1 MAAWKPARAVTL
13 AALSYAQIARLVYQ
27 MRFNNRLMSEREISK
42 ASSAEFDQL
51 QKKLV
56 PLWKSIERFNQDP
69 QTIVVVPSLSV
80 DMAGAGAVVQAYE
93 ERFLFLLLLLRQ
105 PRARLIYVTSR
116 TILPSIIDYYLD
128 LLPGVIPSHAR
139 QRLFLPSPMDGS
151 VRPLSEKLLE
161 RPRLIEHIRSLIMD
175 PDRAHL
181 VPFNTTNREKELA
194 LRLGIPMYGA
204 DPKFFPLGTKSG
216 CRKIFVEENVPHPL
230 GYENLG
236 SKEDLIEAIA
246 QMRAKKPSIKQ
257 VLVKLNEGVSGEG
270 NAVVDLTGLPPSFAK
285 ATADRSVAGIGDA
298 GSRNRPRGDRD
309 RRSRLQRIGDAGHRN
324 ASAGPGSSIP
334 ATTDSGRAKAM
345 LEERLRAMQFEL
357 EGITY
362 ESYMNKLQERQGVVE
377 ERIMGDEFRSPSV
390 QLRITPL
397 GVVELLSTHDQ
408 LLGGPT
414 GQSYLGCVFPADTGY
429 AALITREAA
438 KVGRRL
444 AKEGV
449 IGRFA
454 LDFVVVRTN
463 GKWEPYAIEIN
474 LRKGGTTHPFLTLQ
488 FLTDGTYDPN
498 TGIFTAPNGQ
508 QKFFVASD
516 HVKSPRYRTLTP
528 DDLFDIVVRHNL
540 HFNQTR
546 QTGVVFHMMSALG
559 ELGRTG
565 LTAVGNSHEDA
576 KAMYDRAVAVL
587 DEETRGEAAW

>member
-1 MAAWKPARAVTL
+1 
-13 AALSYAQIARLVYQ
+13 
-27 MRFNNRLMSEREISK
+27 MSEEKTLPDSQ
-42 ASSAEFDQL
+42 AEFDRL

-56 PLWKSIERFNQDP
+56 PLWKSIEHFNQDP
-69 QTIVVVPSLSV
+69 QTIVVVPSMSI
-80 DMAGAGAVVQAYE
+80 DAISSGAVMQAYE

-105 PRARLIYVTSR
+105 PRARLIYVTSQ

-139 QRLFLPSPMDGS
+139 QRLFLLSPIDGS
-151 VRPLSEKLLE
+151 VRSLSDKLLA
-161 RPRLIEHIRSLIMD
+161 RPRLIERIRSLIIN

-181 VPFNTTNREKELA
+181 VPFNTTSREEELA

-216 CRKIFVEENVPHPL
+216 CRKIFTEENVPHPL
-230 GYENLG
+230 GHEDIG
-236 SKEDLIEAIA
+236 SEEDLLNAIT
-246 QMRAKKPSIKQ
+246 QMRAKKPSIEQ
-257 VLVKLNEGVSGEG
+257 VMVKLNEGVSGEG
-270 NAVVDLTGLPPSFAK
+270 NAIVDLRDLP
-285 ATADRSVAGIGDA
+285 VAGGGDP
-298 GSRNRPRGDRD
+298 GRD
-309 RRSRLQRIGDAGHRN
+309 
-324 ASAGPGSSIP
+324 
-334 ATTDSGRAKAM
+334 KAM

-362 ESYMNKLQERQGVVE
+362 DSYMKKLQERKAVVE
-377 ERIMGDEFRSPSV
+377 ERIMGKEFRSPSV

-397 GVVELLSTHDQ
+397 GAVELLSTHDQ
-408 LLGGPT
+408 LLGGPS

-454 LDFVVVRTN
+454 LDFVVVRSN

-488 FLTDGTYDPN
+488 FLTDGTYDPE
-498 TGIFTAPNGQ
+498 TAIFTAPNGR

-516 HVKSPRYRTLTP
+516 HVESPQYRTLTP

-540 HFNQTR
+540 HFGQTR
-546 QTGVVFHMMSALG
+546 QTGVLFHMMSALG
-559 ELGRTG
+559 ELGRMG
-565 LTAVGNSHEDA
+565 LTAVGNSHEEA
-576 KAMYDRAVAVL
+576 KVTYDRAIAVL
-587 DEETRGEAAW
+587 NEETRDEAQ

>member
-1 MAAWKPARAVTL
+1 
-13 AALSYAQIARLVYQ
+13 
-27 MRFNNRLMSEREISK
+27 MSEPKLTADSR
-42 ASSAEFDQL
+42 AEFDRL

-69 QTIVVVPSLSV
+69 QTIVVVPSMSI
-80 DMAGAGAVVQAYE
+80 DAIGSGAVMQAYE

-105 PRARLIYVTSR
+105 PRARLIYVTSQP
-116 TILPSIIDYYLD
+116 ILPSIIDYYLD

-139 QRLFLPSPMDGS
+139 QRLFLIAPLDGS
-151 VRPLSEKLLE
+151 VQALSDKLLA
-161 RPRLIEHIRSLIMD
+161 RPRLIERIRSLIMD
-175 PDRAHL
+175 PNRAHL

-194 LRLGIPMYGA
+194 VRLGIPMYGA

-230 GYENLG
+230 GHEDLA
-236 SKEDLIEAIA
+236 SKEDLLDAIA

-270 NAVVDLTGLPPSFAK
+270 NAVVDLNGLPPSFAK
-285 ATADRSVAGIGDA
+285 ATADEPVAGIADA
-298 GSRNRPRGDRD
+298 G
-309 RRSRLQRIGDAGHRN
+309 QKEI
-324 ASAGPGSSIP
+324 SAAPGSPIP
-334 ATTDSGRAKAM
+334 ATANRGRGRAT
-345 LEERLRAMQFEL
+345 LDERVRAMQFEL
-357 EGITY
+357 AEVTY
-362 ESYMNKLQERQGVVE
+362 DDYMEKLRERKAVVE
-377 ERIMGDEFRSPSV
+377 ERILGEDFRSPSV

-397 GVVELLSTHDQ
+397 GEVELLSTHDQ
-408 LLGGPT
+408 LLGGPS

-429 AALITREAA
+429 APLITREAA
-438 KVGRRL
+438 KVGSRL

-454 LDFVVVRTN
+454 LDFVVVRSN

-488 FLTDGTYDPN
+488 FLTDGTYNPD
-498 TGIFTAPNGQ
+498 TAIFTAPNGQ

-516 HVKSPRYRTLTP
+516 HVESPHYRTLTP
-528 DDLFDIVVRHNL
+528 DDLFDIVVRRNL
-540 HFNQTR
+540 HFDQMR

-559 ELGRTG
+559 ELGRMG
-565 LTAVGNSHEDA
+565 LTAVGNSHEEA
-576 KAMYDRAVAVL
+576 KAMYDRALTLL
-587 DEETRGEAAW
+587 DEETRDGAIH

>member
-1 MAAWKPARAVTL
+1 
-13 AALSYAQIARLVYQ
+13 
-27 MRFNNRLMSEREISK
+27 MRFNSTLMSEREISK
-42 ASSAEFDQL
+42 ASSADFDRL

-69 QTIVVVPSLSV
+69 KTIVVVPSMSIDALDS
-80 DMAGAGAVVQAYE
+80 GAVIQAYE

-105 PRARLIYVTSR
+105 PRARLIYVSSQ

-139 QRLFLPSPMDGS
+139 QRLFLLSPMDGS
-151 VRPLSEKLLE
+151 VRPLSDKLLE
-161 RPRLIEHIRSLIMD
+161 RPRLIERIRSLIMD
-175 PDRAHL
+175 LDRAHL

-194 LRLGIPMYGA
+194 LQLGIPMYGA

-216 CRKIFVEENVPHPL
+216 SRKIFMEEDVPYPL
-230 GYENLG
+230 GREDIG
-236 SKEDLIEAIA
+236 SKEDLVDAIA
-246 QMRAKKPSIKQ
+246 QMRRTKPSIRQ
-257 VLVKLNEGVSGEG
+257 VMVKLNEGVSGEG
-270 NAVVDLTGLPPSFAK
+270 NAVIDLKGLPAPGDSKEVAVLDDRLNAMRFELQG
-285 ATADRSVAGIGDA
+285 ATY
-298 GSRNRPRGDRD
+298 
-309 RRSRLQRIGDAGHRN
+309 
-324 ASAGPGSSIP
+324 
-334 ATTDSGRAKAM
+334 DSYMKK
-345 LEERLRAMQFEL
+345 LEERKA
-357 EGITY
+357 
-362 ESYMNKLQERQGVVE
+362 VVE
-377 ERIMGDEFRSPSV
+377 ERIMGEEFRSPSV
-390 QLRITPL
+390 QLRVTPL
-397 GVVELLSTHDQ
+397 GKVELLSTHDQ

-414 GQSYLGCVFPADTGY
+414 GQSYLGCVFPADTAY
-429 AALITREAA
+429 ASLITQEAA

-454 LDFVVVRTN
+454 IDFVVVRAKN

-516 HVKSPRYRTLTP
+516 HVESPRYRTLTP

-540 HFNQTR
+540 HFGQTR
-546 QTGVVFHMMSALG
+546 QTGVVFHMMIALG
-559 ELGRTG
+559 ELGRMG
-565 LTAVGNSHEDA
+565 LTAVGNSHADA
-576 KAMYDRAVAVL
+576 KALYQRAIAVL
-587 DEETRGEAAW
+587 DEETSEPTPSTS

>member
-1 MAAWKPARAVTL
+1 MPEVDIIPD
-13 AALSYAQIARLVYQ
+13 SH
-27 MRFNNRLMSEREISK
+27 S
-42 ASSAEFDQL
+42 EFDQL

-69 QTIVVVPSLSV
+69 QTIVVVPSMSI
-80 DMAGAGAVVQAYE
+80 DAIDSGAVIQAYE

-139 QRLFLPSPMDGS
+139 QRLFLLSPMDGS

-161 RPRLIEHIRSLIMD
+161 RPRLIERIRSLIMD
-175 PDRAHL
+175 PGRAHL

-194 LRLGIPMYGA
+194 LRLGVPMYGA
-204 DPKFFPLGTKSG
+204 DPRFFPLGTKSG
-216 CRKIFVEENVPHPL
+216 CRRIFIDEGVPHPL
-230 GYENLG
+230 GRENIR
-236 SKEDLIEAIA
+236 SEEELISAIVD
-246 QMRAKKPSIKQ
+246 MRVAKPSIEQ
-257 VLVKLNEGVSGEG
+257 VMVKLNEGVSGEG
-270 NAVVDLTGLPPSFAK
+270 NAVIDLRGLPSPFVK
-285 ATADRSVAGIGDA
+285 AT
-298 GSRNRPRGDRD
+298 
-309 RRSRLQRIGDAGHRN
+309 LQEHIH
-324 ASAGPGSSIP
+324 
-334 ATTDSGRAKAM
+334 AM
-345 LEERLRAMQFEL
+345 KFEL
-357 EGITY
+357 PGVTY
-362 ESYMNKLQERQGVVE
+362 DSYMKKLGERKGVVE
-377 ERIMGDEFRSPSV
+377 ERIMGEEFRSPSV

-397 GVVELLSTHDQ
+397 GKVELLSTHDQ

-414 GQSYLGCVFPADTGY
+414 GQSYLGCVFPADTAY
-429 AALITREAA
+429 APLITREAQ
-438 KVGRRL
+438 KVGKRL

-454 LDFVVVRTN
+454 LDFVVVR
-463 GKWEPYAIEIN
+463 GKNEKWDPYAIEIN

-488 FLTDGTYDPN
+488 FLTDGTYDPE

-516 HVKSPRYRTLTP
+516 HVQSPRYRTLTP
-528 DDLFDIVVRHNL
+528 DDLFDIVVRHHL
-540 HFNQTR
+540 HFDQTR

-565 LTAVGNSHEDA
+565 LTAVGNSHKDA
-576 KAMYDRAVAVL
+576 KALYQRAVAVL
-587 DEETRGEAAW
+587 DQESGEPTPYDVVP

>member
-1 MAAWKPARAVTL
+1 MQSALFPAGITDPG
-13 AALSYAQIARLVYQ
+13 Y
-27 MRFNNRLMSEREISK
+27 NNRDTACNFVHLDKNLDLHLCPNEKLATDSQ
-42 ASSAEFDQL
+42 AEFDQL

-69 QTIVVVPSLSV
+69 QTIVVVPSMSI
-80 DMAGAGAVVQAYE
+80 DAINSGAVMQAYE

-105 PRARLIYVTSR
+105 PRARLIYVTSQR
-116 TILPSIIDYYLD
+116 ILPSIIDYYLG
-128 LLPGVIPSHAR
+128 LLPGVIPSQAR
-139 QRLFLPSPMDGS
+139 QRLFLISPLDGS
-151 VRPLSEKLLE
+151 VRALSDKLLD
-161 RPRLIEHIRSLIMD
+161 RPRLIERMRSLIMD

-216 CRKIFVEENVPHPL
+216 CRKIFMEENVPHPL
-230 GYENLG
+230 GVENLG
-236 SKEDLIEAIA
+236 SKEELIEAIA
-246 QMRAKKPSIKQ
+246 QMRARKPSIKQ

-270 NAVVDLTGLPPSFAK
+270 NAVIDLTGLPP
-285 ATADRSVAGIGDA
+285 VAGNLEGRTPA
-298 GSRNRPRGDRD
+298 SPGRP
-309 RRSRLQRIGDAGHRN
+309 
-324 ASAGPGSSIP
+324 ASLSSALHSPGES
-334 ATTDSGRAKAM
+334 AL

-357 EGITY
+357 ARVTY
-362 ESYMNKLQERQGVVE
+362 DSYMEKLQERKGVVE
-377 ERIMGDEFRSPSV
+377 ERIMGEEIRSPSV
-390 QLRITPL
+390 QLRVTPL

-408 LLGGPT
+408 LLGGPS
-414 GQSYLGCVFPADTGY
+414 GQSYLGCVFPADPGY
-429 AALITREAA
+429 AALITQEAV
-438 KVGRRL
+438 KIGKRL

-454 LDFVVVRTN
+454 LDFVVVRSN

-488 FLTDGTYDPN
+488 FLTDGTYDPE
-498 TGIFTAPNGQ
+498 TAIFTAPNGQ

-516 HVKSPRYRTLTP
+516 HVESPSYRTLTP
-528 DDLFDIVVRHNL
+528 DDLFDIVVRHDL
-540 HFNQTR
+540 HFDQTR
-546 QTGVVFHMMSALG
+546 QTGVLFHMMSALG

-576 KAMYDRAVAVL
+576 KAMYERAVAVL
-587 DEETRGEAAW
+587 DQETRSPSEATK

>member
-1 MAAWKPARAVTL
+1 MPESNL
-13 AALSYAQIARLVYQ
+13 ATDSQ
-27 MRFNNRLMSEREISK
+27 
-42 ASSAEFDQL
+42 AEFDQL

-69 QTIVVVPSLSV
+69 QTIIVVPSMSI
-80 DMAGAGAVVQAYE
+80 DAISSGAVMQAYE

-105 PRARLIYVTSR
+105 PRARLIYVTSQ
-116 TILPSIIDYYLD
+116 TILPSIIDYYLG

-139 QRLFLPSPMDGS
+139 QRLFLISPLDLS
-151 VRPLSEKLLE
+151 VRALSDKLLE
-161 RPRLIEHIRSLIMD
+161 RPRLMVRIRSLIMD

-194 LRLGIPMYGA
+194 LQLGIPMYGA
-204 DPKFFPLGTKSG
+204 DSKFFPLGTKSG
-216 CRKIFVEENVPHPL
+216 CRTIFMEENVPHPL
-230 GYENLG
+230 GVENLG
-236 SKEDLIEAIA
+236 SKEDLIEAIV
-246 QMRAKKPSIKQ
+246 QMRARKPAIKQ
-257 VLVKLNEGVSGEG
+257 VLAKINEGVSGEG
-270 NAVVDLTGLPPSFAK
+270 NAVIDLGGLP
-285 ATADRSVAGIGDA
+285 VAGGAD
-298 GSRNRPRGDRD
+298 
-309 RRSRLQRIGDAGHRN
+309 
-324 ASAGPGSSIP
+324 PG
-334 ATTDSGRAKAM
+334 RERAM

-357 EGITY
+357 ARVTY
-362 ESYMNKLQERQGVVE
+362 DSYMKKLQERRGVVE
-377 ERIMGDEFRSPSV
+377 ERIIGKEIRSPSV
-390 QLRITPL
+390 QLRVTPL

-408 LLGGPT
+408 LLGGPS
-414 GQSYLGCVFPADTGY
+414 GQSYLGCVFPADPGY

-444 AKEGV
+444 ANEGV

-454 LDFVVVRTN
+454 LDFVVVRSN

-488 FLTDGTYDPN
+488 FLTDGAYDSE
-498 TGIFTAPNGQ
+498 TAIFTAPSGQ

-516 HVKSPRYRTLTP
+516 HVESPHYRTLTP

-540 HFNQTR
+540 HFDQTR

-565 LTAVGNSHEDA
+565 LAALGNSHEDA
-576 KAMYDRAVAVL
+576 KATYERAVTVL
-587 DEETRGEAAW
+587 DQETRGGAPPQ

>member
-1 MAAWKPARAVTL
+1 MSEPKL
-13 AALSYAQIARLVYQ
+13 AAESQDQ
-27 MRFNNRLMSEREISK
+27 
-42 ASSAEFDQL
+42 FDRL

-56 PLWKSIERFNQDP
+56 PLWKSIECLNQDP
-69 QTIVVVPSLSV
+69 QTIVVVPSMSIDGL
-80 DMAGAGAVVQAYE
+80 GAGAVMQAYE

-105 PRARLIYVTSR
+105 PRARLIYVTSQ

-139 QRLFLPSPMDGS
+139 QRLFLLSPLDGS
-151 VRPLSEKLLE
+151 VQPLSDKLLE
-161 RPRLIEHIRSLIMD
+161 RPRLIERIRSLIMD

-181 VPFNTTNREKELA
+181 VPFNTTSREKELA

-216 CRKIFVEENVPHPL
+216 CRKIFMEEDVPHPF
-230 GYENLG
+230 GHENLG
-236 SKEDLIEAIA
+236 SKEEVIEAIM
-246 QMRAKKPSIKQ
+246 QMRARKSSIKQ

-270 NAVVDLTGLPPSFAK
+270 NALIDLAELPSP
-285 ATADRSVAGIGDA
+285 D
-298 GSRNRPRGDRD
+298 
-309 RRSRLQRIGDAGHRN
+309 
-324 ASAGPGSSIP
+324 
-334 ATTDSGRAKAM
+334 DSKERAAID
-345 LEERLRAMQFEL
+345 ERLRKMQFEL
-357 EGITY
+357 KGTSYDGYMKKLKERKGI
-362 ESYMNKLQERQGVVE
+362 VE
-377 ERIMGDEFRSPSV
+377 ERIMGEEFRSPSV

-397 GVVELLSTHDQ
+397 GAVELLSTHDQ
-408 LLGGPT
+408 LLGGPS

-429 AALITREAA
+429 AGLITREAA
-438 KVGRRL
+438 KVGKRL

-454 LDFVVVRTN
+454 LDFVVVRSN

-488 FLTDGTYDPN
+488 FLTDGTYDPQSA
-498 TGIFTAPNGQ
+498 IFTAPNGQ

-516 HVKSPRYRTLTP
+516 HVESPLYRTLTP

-546 QTGVVFHMMSALG
+546 QTGVVFHMMRALG

-565 LTAVGNSHEDA
+565 LTAVGNSHEEARDLYA
-576 KAMYDRAVAVL
+576 RAVAVL
-587 DEETRGEAAW
+587 DKEAQAG

>member
-1 MAAWKPARAVTL
+1 MREPT
-13 AALSYAQIARLVYQ
+13 IATDSQ
-27 MRFNNRLMSEREISK
+27 
-42 ASSAEFDQL
+42 AEFDRL

-56 PLWKSIERFNQDP
+56 PLWKSIERFSQDP
-69 QTIVVVPSLSV
+69 QTIVVVPSMSI
-80 DMAGAGAVVQAYE
+80 DAINSGAVMQAYE

-105 PRARLIYVTSR
+105 PRARLIYVTSQ
-116 TILPSIIDYYLD
+116 TILPSVIDYYLG

-139 QRLFLPSPMDGS
+139 QRLFLISPLDLS
-151 VRPLSEKLLE
+151 VRALSDKLLD
-161 RPRLIEHIRSLIMD
+161 RPRLIERIRSLVMD

-194 LRLGIPMYGA
+194 VRLGIPMYGA

-216 CRKIFVEENVPHPL
+216 CRQIFMEENVAHPL
-230 GYENLG
+230 GVENLG
-236 SKEDLIEAIA
+236 SKEELIEAIA
-246 QMRAKKPSIKQ
+246 QMRSKKPSIKQ
-257 VLVKLNEGVSGEG
+257 VLAKLNEGVSGEG
-270 NAVVDLTGLPPSFAK
+270 NAVIDLSGLPP
-285 ATADRSVAGIGDA
+285 AGDPKEK
-298 GSRNRPRGDRD
+298 N
-309 RRSRLQRIGDAGHRN
+309 
-324 ASAGPGSSIP
+324 
-334 ATTDSGRAKAM
+334 M

-357 EGITY
+357 ARVTY
-362 ESYMNKLQERQGVVE
+362 ESYMNKLQERKGVVE
-377 ERIMGDEFRSPSV
+377 ERILGDEFRSPSV

-408 LLGGPT
+408 LLGGPS
-414 GQSYLGCVFPADTGY
+414 GQSYLGCVFPADSAY
-429 AALITREAA
+429 AGLITQEAA

-454 LDFVVVRTN
+454 LDFVVVRAKN
-463 GKWEPYAIEIN
+463 GTWEPYAIEIN

-488 FLTDGTYDPN
+488 FLTDGTYDPE

-516 HVKSPRYRTLTP
+516 HVESPRYRTLTP

-540 HFNQTR
+540 HFGQTR

-576 KAMYDRAVAVL
+576 KTIYDRAVAVL
-587 DEETRGEAAW
+587 DQETQRLD

>member
-1 MAAWKPARAVTL
+1 
-13 AALSYAQIARLVYQ
+13 
-27 MRFNNRLMSEREISK
+27 MSEREIRK

-69 QTIVVVPSLSV
+69 QTIVVVPSMSI
-80 DMAGAGAVVQAYE
+80 DAIDSGAVIQAYE

-161 RPRLIEHIRSLIMD
+161 RPRLIERIRSLIMD

-194 LRLGIPMYGA
+194 FQLGIPMYGA

-216 CRKIFVEENVPHPL
+216 CRKIFMDEDVPYPL
-230 GYENLG
+230 GREDIG
-236 SKEDLIEAIA
+236 SKEDLVDAIA
-246 QMRAKKPSIKQ
+246 QMRRTKSSIKQ
-257 VLVKLNEGVSGEG
+257 VMVKLNEGVSGEG
-270 NAVVDLTGLPPSFAK
+270 NAVIDLMGLPAP
-285 ATADRSVAGIGDA
+285 GD
-298 GSRNRPRGDRD
+298 SKEI
-309 RRSRLQRIGDAGHRN
+309 S
-324 ASAGPGSSIP
+324 
-334 ATTDSGRAKAM
+334 M
-345 LEERLRAMQFEL
+345 LDGRLRAMKFESK
-357 EGITY
+357 GATY
-362 ESYMNKLQERQGVVE
+362 ESYMKNLRERKGVVE
-377 ERIMGDEFRSPSV
+377 ERIVGEEFRSPSV
-390 QLRITPL
+390 QLRVTPL
-397 GVVELLSTHDQ
+397 GKVELLSTHDQ
-408 LLGGPT
+408 LLGGAT
-414 GQSYLGCVFPADTGY
+414 GQSYLGCVFPADTAY
-429 AALITREAA
+429 ASLITNEAA

-454 LDFVVVRTN
+454 LDFVVVRAKN

-488 FLTDGTYDPN
+488 FLTDGTYNPE

-516 HVKSPRYRTLTP
+516 HVESPRYRTLTP

-540 HFNQTR
+540 HFDQTR

-576 KAMYDRAVAVL
+576 KATYERAVTVF
-587 DEETRGEAAW
+587 DQETGKSLEGTK

>member
-1 MAAWKPARAVTL
+1 MTTEQL
-13 AALSYAQIARLVYQ
+13 AANNLVTAKMNSSLSDLQAD
-27 MRFNNRLMSEREISK
+27 
-42 ASSAEFDQL
+42 FDRL

-69 QTIVVVPSLSV
+69 QTIVVVPSMSI
-80 DMAGAGAVVQAYE
+80 DAIDSGAVMQAYE

-105 PRARLIYVTSR
+105 PRARLIYVTSQ

-151 VRPLSEKLLE
+151 VRPLSDKLLD
-161 RPRLIEHIRSLIMD
+161 RPRLIQRIRSLIMD

-181 VPFNTTNREKELA
+181 IPFNTTNREKELA

-204 DPKFFPLGTKSG
+204 DPNFFPLGTKSG
-216 CRKIFVEENVPHPL
+216 SRKIFMDEGVPYPL
-230 GYENLG
+230 GRENIT
-236 SKEDLIEAIA
+236 SEDELFKAIVDMRVAKPCIE
-246 QMRAKKPSIKQ
+246 Q
-257 VLVKLNEGVSGEG
+257 VMVKLNEGVSGEG
-270 NAVVDLTGLPPSFAK
+270 NAVIDLRGLPSLFVK
-285 ATADRSVAGIGDA
+285 ST
-298 GSRNRPRGDRD
+298 
-309 RRSRLQRIGDAGHRN
+309 
-324 ASAGPGSSIP
+324 
-334 ATTDSGRAKAM
+334 
-345 LEERLRAMQFEL
+345 LEERLRGMKFEL
-357 EGITY
+357 QGITY
-362 ESYMNKLQERQGVVE
+362 DSYMKKLQERKGVVE
-377 ERIMGDEFRSPSV
+377 ERIVGEEFRSPSV
-390 QLRITPL
+390 QLRVTPL
-397 GVVELLSTHDQ
+397 GKVELLSTHDQ

-414 GQSYLGCVFPADTGY
+414 GQSYLGCVFPADTAY
-429 AALITREAA
+429 ASLITQAAA

-454 LDFVVVRTN
+454 LDFVVVRAKD

-488 FLTDGTYDPN
+488 FLTDGTYNPE

-516 HVKSPRYRTLTP
+516 HVESPHYRTLTP

-540 HFNQTR
+540 HFDQTL

-576 KAMYDRAVAVL
+576 KATYDRARAVL
-587 DEETRGEAAW
+587 NEETRAG

>member
-1 MAAWKPARAVTL
+1 
-13 AALSYAQIARLVYQ
+13 
-27 MRFNNRLMSEREISK
+27 MSERNV
-42 ASSAEFDQL
+42 AADPQAEFDRL

-69 QTIVVVPSLSV
+69 QTIVVVPSMSI
-80 DMAGAGAVVQAYE
+80 DAISSGAVMQAYE

-105 PRARLIYVTSR
+105 PRARLIYVTSQ
-116 TILPSIIDYYLD
+116 TILPSIIDYYLG

-139 QRLFLPSPMDGS
+139 QRLFLISPLDLS
-151 VRPLSEKLLE
+151 VRPLSDKLLE
-161 RPRLIEHIRSLIMD
+161 RPRLMERIRSLIMD

-194 LRLGIPMYGA
+194 VQLGIPMYGA

-216 CRKIFVEENVPHPL
+216 CRTIFMEENVPHPL
-230 GYENLG
+230 GVENLG
-236 SKEDLIEAIA
+236 SKEELIEAIV
-246 QMRAKKPSIKQ
+246 QMRARKPSMKQ

-270 NAVVDLTGLPPSFAK
+270 NAVVDLSGLPAP
-285 ATADRSVAGIGDA
+285 GDSKEK
-298 GSRNRPRGDRD
+298 G
-309 RRSRLQRIGDAGHRN
+309 
-324 ASAGPGSSIP
+324 
-334 ATTDSGRAKAM
+334 M
-345 LEERLRAMQFEL
+345 LEQRLGAMQFEL
-357 EGITY
+357 ARVTY
-362 ESYMNKLQERQGVVE
+362 DSYMKKLEERRGVVE
-377 ERIMGDEFRSPSV
+377 ERILGEEIRSPSV
-390 QLRITPL
+390 QLRVTPL
-397 GVVELLSTHDQ
+397 GAVELLSTHDQ
-408 LLGGPT
+408 LLGGPS
-414 GQSYLGCVFPADTGY
+414 GQSYLGCVFPADPGY

-438 KVGRRL
+438 KIGKRL

-454 LDFVVVRTN
+454 LDFVVVRSN
-463 GKWEPYAIEIN
+463 GTWEPYAIEIN

-488 FLTDGTYDPN
+488 FLTDGCYNPE

-516 HVKSPRYRTLTP
+516 HVESPSYRTLTP
-528 DDLFDIVVRHNL
+528 DDLFDIVVRHDL
-540 HFNQTR
+540 HFDQTR

-576 KAMYDRAVAVL
+576 KATYERAVTVL
-587 DEETRGEAAW
+587 EQETGGRQQ